1 MPISTPGAYAII
13 DVTPNSTITIFL
25 RVSISYPSVAFL
37 YAADAN
43 SGIELIKRN
52 IIFESLEGLGEGEY
66 SELYSSVKIP
76 DGISQIRLG
85 LLFSTVSK
93 PKEHEM
99 TIHSFE
105 VSEYKK
111 LGDVVDESYVIN
123 LKGRRSFIAN
133 SGR

>member
-66 SELYSSVKIP
+66 SELYI
-76 DGISQIRLG
+76 L
-85 LLFSTVSK
+85 
-93 PKEHEM
+93 
-99 TIHSFE
+99 
-105 VSEYKK
+105 
-111 LGDVVDESYVIN
+111 
-123 LKGRRSFIAN
+123 
-133 SGR
+133 